1 MALATRLAVSKLET
15 LATAATRKGD
25 ASGAALVWK
34 EVLSFDSTNRKG
46 RLYFDKLGT
55 LAAVMKEI
63 GESQPTATTEPKPQ
77 SSGSGLQFN
86 GDGWVVA
93 SSLKYDG
100 RAPVTLEA
108 VVTATDVG
116 GSGSSVVGNIH
127 NAGIGIMLQDGTWQ
141 LICHDGT
148 TYRRA
153 RSDESAKVG
162 EKVHIAGVYDG
173 RAVTLYINGIRQ
185 KAIEQMSGP
194 HRASPQPFMIGADPT
209 GSGRAEHFLNGTIHS
224 LRISNSARYTTN
236 FAVPLAF
243 GADKSTVALWK
254 LDEGQGLVLKDS
266 SGNGHHA
273 RINGSKWVG
282 AAK

>member
-1 MALATRLAVSKLET
+1 M
-15 LATAATRKGD
+15 
-25 ASGAALVWK
+25 
-34 EVLSFDSTNRKG
+34 
-46 RLYFDKLGT
+46 
-55 LAAVMKEI
+55 
-63 GESQPTATTEPKPQ
+63 
-77 SSGSGLQFN
+77 
-86 GDGWVVA
+86 
-93 SSLKYDG
+93 
-100 RAPVTLEA
+100 
-108 VVTATDVG
+108 
-116 GSGSSVVGNIH
+116 
-127 NAGIGIMLQDGTWQ
+127 
-141 LICHDGT
+141 
-148 TYRRA
+148 
-153 RSDESAKVG
+153 
-162 EKVHIAGVYDG
+162 YDG

-273 RINGSKWVG
+273 RINGAKWVG